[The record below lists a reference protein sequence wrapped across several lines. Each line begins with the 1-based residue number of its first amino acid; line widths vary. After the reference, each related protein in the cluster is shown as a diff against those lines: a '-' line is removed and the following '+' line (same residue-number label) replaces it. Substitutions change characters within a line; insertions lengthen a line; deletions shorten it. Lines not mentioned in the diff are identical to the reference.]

1 MYEDIKKALVARR
14 YSSIS
19 EFFRDVV
26 RRRLYPELTENGFT
40 PEFEEEVLR
49 RSLEPQENDIVWD
62 GKGSFT
68 DFVLKKGKR
77 RHDKG

>member
-1 MYEDIKKALVARR
+1 MYLDLKKMLNRRR

-19 EFFRDVV
+19 EVIRDFI
-26 RRRLYPELTENGFT
+26 RGGLYPRFTENGFT

-49 RSLEPQENDIVWD
+49 RSREPIKNDIEWD

-68 DFVLKKGKR
+68 EFVLRKGKKK
-77 RHDKG
+77 HGKG